1 MRPQIDVVDDSM
13 DFLICQ
19 KALIQAL
26 IQKVVVQ
33 NYYFVDGFDLLQVF
47 FELVEVG
54 LQHFEEH
61 VVEVILTKLQH
72 LVPRPV
78 SLREHG
84 LDIAFFC
91 RLVNTPSLL
100 QTGLDILLEEQM
112 PEYELILVYGF
123 FRDNQTERPLH
134 LVLQSE

>member
-1 MRPQIDVVDDSM
+1 M

-19 KALIQAL
+19 KALVQAL

-61 VVEVILTKLQH
+61 VVEVILTKL
-72 LVPRPV
+72 
-78 SLREHG
+78 
-84 LDIAFFC
+84 
-91 RLVNTPSLL
+91 
-100 QTGLDILLEEQM
+100 
-112 PEYELILVYGF
+112 
-123 FRDNQTERPLH
+123 
-134 LVLQSE
+134 

>member
-1 MRPQIDVVDDSM
+1 MRPQIDVIDDSM

-19 KALIQAL
+19 KALVQAL
-26 IQKVVVQ
+26 IQKAVVQ

-61 VVEVILTKLQH
+61 VVEVILTKLQN
-72 LVPRPV
+72 LVPRPI
-78 SLREHG
+78 SLRKNG

-91 RLVNTPSLL
+91 RLMNTPSLL
-100 QTGLDILLEEQM
+100 
-112 PEYELILVYGF
+112 
-123 FRDNQTERPLH
+123 
-134 LVLQSE
+134 